1 MAVVDPTVSLS
12 SLLQDA
18 GMTRIHITTLA
29 RSEASVMPRINTVIR
44 WAGGFN
50 IIAGR
55 SYLPLAQRRLQVR
68 CYGAVDSE
76 ARAQLQ
82 VAYEALK
89 YFMPH
94 VRQGVYLRSAD
105 PASEPITGVEQD
117 TDWPFALQMFSV
129 IYDERAPS

>member
-1 MAVVDPTVSLS
+1 MAVVDPTVALS

-18 GMTRIHITTLA
+18 GMTRVWVTTLP
-29 RSEASVMPRINTVIR
+29 RTEASLMPRLNTVLR
-44 WAGGFN
+44 WAGGFTSF
-50 IIAGR
+50 AGGA
-55 SYLPLAQRRLQVR
+55 YVPLSRRRLQVR
-68 CYGAVDSE
+68 CYGRVEQE
-76 ARAQLQ
+76 ARGQLLI
-82 VAYEALK
+82 AYEALK

-105 PASEPITGVEQD
+105 PTSEPITGVEPD